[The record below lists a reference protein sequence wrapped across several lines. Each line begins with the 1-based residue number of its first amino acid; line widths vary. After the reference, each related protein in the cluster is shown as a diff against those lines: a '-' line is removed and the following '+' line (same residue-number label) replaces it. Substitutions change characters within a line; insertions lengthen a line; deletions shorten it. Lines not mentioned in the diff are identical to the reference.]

1 MQCRPCQPPVL
12 SHACMHAACLP
23 AQASRPHQAQVCA
36 GVPYLITSP
45 MLEAWSGDSLCHSDR
60 TLDSSRL
67 AQKKVISGRS
77 AGSSS
82 CRQASHAAGVC
93 EKAFSQ
99 ALAEDS
105 CSPAE
110 PYRAQ
115 TAALKLPAAS
125 PDAAAA
131 MAAQGCL
138 QTTGQ
143 ARSAEGSAQG
153 RGEAALPKQNTRCG
167 CWTCC
172 TGCCCFQRSQRVAR
186 DRNKRVGGQ
195 HG

>member
-1 MQCRPCQPPVL
+1 MQTQPT
-12 SHACMHAACLP
+12 SRSRMHALITA
-23 AQASRPHQAQVCA
+23 RPLQAQVCR
-36 GVPYLITSP
+36 VPYLITAP

-67 AQKKVISGRS
+67 AQKKVTSGRS

-125 PDAAAA
+125 PDTAAA
-131 MAAQGCL
+131 MAA
-138 QTTGQ
+138 T
-143 ARSAEGSAQG
+143 
-153 RGEAALPKQNTRCG
+153 
-167 CWTCC
+167 
-172 TGCCCFQRSQRVAR
+172 
-186 DRNKRVGGQ
+186 GGQ
-195 HG
+195 